1 MICPN
6 PQLQVQVEVNSI
18 FVTRFLTQGALMRVG
33 LVGFVIA
40 DDFVSFEASFGLR
53 QVHPP
58 RVIGVL
64 YWPGGPRV
72 TFGRSGNQRGRV
84 RSFLRD
90 AISSFGPSSS
100 LFSHKQFHPEPP
112 RFPRLV
118 LKGFTCCRH
127 QQLHQTHLENSRDN
141 CQDKT

>member
-1 MICPN
+1 
-6 PQLQVQVEVNSI
+6 
-18 FVTRFLTQGALMRVG
+18 MRVG

-72 TFGRSGNQRGRV
+72 TFGRLGNQRGPGQ
-84 RSFLRD
+84 
-90 AISSFGPSSS
+90 I
-100 LFSHKQFHPEPP
+100 FSQGRHLLLWTLI
-112 RFPRLV
+112 FPI
-118 LKGFTCCRH
+118 
-127 QQLHQTHLENSRDN
+127 
-141 CQDKT
+141 